1 MHVNKA
7 GVKRI
12 DIALPPRVSFACTA
26 AQTNAEE
33 CGDAVTKNFNSRS
46 SATSRQSTID
56 RCVVAS
62 VVIVAASWAISA
74 HAQQS
79 FPVRPVRLIVP
90 FTAGAINDL
99 IARLLAAKLAEGWH
113 QQVVVD
119 NRPGAGTVIGTDL
132 VAKANPDGYTLLLAS
147 AAFAIN
153 PTLYAKLPFDPL
165 RDFAPVSLIGAAPFI
180 MVVTPSLPAR
190 SVKELV
196 ALAKSKP
203 GQLSYASTGTGATA
217 HLIGEMLK
225 TAAGVDLIHI
235 PYKGFAPAL
244 TDVVAGQVQVT
255 YGTYSTLA
263 PHIQAG
269 RVRALA
275 VTGAQRSQVSPELP
289 TIAEAGYPNFN
300 ATAWWGV
307 VVPARVPAAVIQELY
322 SALATI
328 ISTPQMRERLVREGV
343 DVVGNRPEQ
352 FAAFIRDEI
361 RRWGAAVKQSGAKP
375 E

>member
-1 MHVNKA
+1 MTENFRHAIRRVREQWIA
-7 GVKRI
+7 GRCCLATIV
-12 DIALPPRVSFACTA
+12 VFAAC
-26 AQTNAEE
+26 E
-33 CGDAVTKNFNSRS
+33 
-46 SATSRQSTID
+46 AT
-56 RCVVAS
+56 
-62 VVIVAASWAISA
+62 SA
-74 HAQQS
+74 HAQQM
-79 FPVRPVRLIVP
+79 FPARPVRLIVP

-99 IARLLAAKLAEGWH
+99 IARLLAAKLAEGWR

-153 PTLYAKLPFDPL
+153 PTLYEKLPFDPL

-244 TDVVAGQVQVT
+244 TDVIAGQVQVT
-255 YGTYSTLA
+255 YGSYSTLA

-275 VTGAQRSQVSPELP
+275 VTGAQRSQVTPDLP

-307 VVPARVPAAVIQELY
+307 VAPARVPAALIQELY
-322 SALATI
+322 TALAAI
-328 ISTPQMRERLVREGV
+328 VSTPQMRERLVREGV

-352 FAAFIRDEI
+352 FAVFIRDEI
-361 RRWGAAVKQSGAKP
+361 RRWGTAVKQSGAKP

>member
-1 MHVNKA
+1 MTEYFRNANRSARGHGIA
-7 GVKRI
+7 G
-12 DIALPPRVSFACTA
+12 
-26 AQTNAEE
+26 
-33 CGDAVTKNFNSRS
+33 
-46 SATSRQSTID
+46 
-56 RCVVAS
+56 RCVVA
-62 VVIVAASWAISA
+62 AIAVFAGYGAGAA
-74 HAQQS
+74 HAQQT
-79 FPVRPVRLIVP
+79 FPARPVRLIVP

-99 IARLLAAKLAEGWH
+99 IARLMAAKLAEGWR

-132 VAKANPDGYTLLLAS
+132 VAKSNPDGYTLLLVS

-165 RDFAPVSLIGAAPFI
+165 RDFAPISLIGSAPFI
-180 MVVTPSLPAR
+180 MAVTPSLPVR

-225 TAAGVDLIHI
+225 TTAGVDLIHI

-244 TDVVAGQVQVT
+244 TDVIAGQVQVT
-255 YGTYSTLA
+255 YGSYSTLG

-275 VTGAQRSQVSPELP
+275 VTGAQRSQVTPDLP

-307 VVPARVPAAVIQELY
+307 AAPARVPVSLIQQVY
-322 SALATI
+322 SALSAI
-328 ISTPQMRERLVREGV
+328 VREPQMRERLVREGV

-352 FAAFIRDEI
+352 FAAFIREEI
-361 RRWGAAVKQSGAKP
+361 QRWGAAVKQSGAKP